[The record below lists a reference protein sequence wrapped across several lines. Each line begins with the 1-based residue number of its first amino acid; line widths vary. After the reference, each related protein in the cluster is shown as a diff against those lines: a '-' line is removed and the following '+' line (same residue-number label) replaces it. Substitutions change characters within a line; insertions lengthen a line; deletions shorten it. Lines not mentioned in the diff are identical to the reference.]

1 MLLRQHGEWNSTI
14 FHRCSKSPTTLGA
27 AVRSCSHI
35 LHSLCVCSLVGKTL
49 EGLVA
54 STFPETVFV
63 SAPWIPGFYP
73 NLANIYFQWRVVLDV
88 SSWVF
93 TPPSMCSEVEGP
105 GLVTAFFLVKGRI
118 LGPDITCNFKKN
130 AFYCIYLFILC
141 VVGEACHC
149 GHMEVRE
156 RFVGAVLSLSHMRSR
171 DRAQIVRLVGLCWP
185 VSWLVP
191 TWSFS

>member
-1 MLLRQHGEWNSTI
+1 MLQDGNLWLVTTGFQFPKVHWLSWNLFEMLLRQHGEWNSTI

-118 LGPDITCNFKKN
+118 LGPDITCNFKKMLFI
-130 AFYCIYLFILC
+130 AFTYLFY
-141 VVGEACHC
+141 VWWGKHATA
-149 GHMEVRE
+149 GTW
-156 RFVGAVLSLSHMRSR
+156 RSEN
-171 DRAQIVRLVGLCWP
+171 DL
-185 VSWLVP
+185 
-191 TWSFS
+191 